1 MDGET
6 EARGLD
12 LGLPHQELYF
22 SDSSAAFSL
31 MLLSQRV
38 SLPSAL
44 KVTML
49 FQGFLEELMLGA
61 VLGPWGWV
69 SPCIT
74 VLTCSLMGTG
84 TSRPWFSVWIRM
96 KGLV

>member
-1 MDGET
+1 MGKPRP
-6 EARGLD
+6 EALD
-12 LGLPHQELYF
+12 LGLVHQELYF
-22 SDSSAAFSL
+22 SDSSATFSL

-44 KVTML
+44 KVTTL

-74 VLTCSLMGTG
+74 VLTCSLD
-84 TSRPWFSVWIRM
+84 
-96 KGLV
+96 